1 MSVERERRP
10 NRPADESLSR
20 ICERS
25 LDWAEK
31 QNYAGWDPYDGLNS
45 PLLSAVCRN
54 WFTRLVGMHVVHKA
68 PTNLRPALRVPKERN
83 TKGIALFALAH
94 LNRYRRTDDRSHL
107 ERADTLLDW
116 LARNQSPGYDGAWG
130 YNFDWQNG
138 RQFFLPAHQPSI
150 VVSVFCGRA
159 FLDHYRCTEDE
170 RSRSIVEDTVSFI
183 RSCINTDYV
192 DGRRVYTYTPRD
204 SFVVINANALAAK
217 FFARVADITGDRE
230 LLQHARELVDFV
242 VDAQVDSGAW
252 YYAMPATDSHL
263 SHDNFHTGFV
273 LESLAGY
280 LAVDSRSSVERAYER
295 GFAFFE
301 TELFESDGAP
311 RFEHDSPY
319 PRDAHAAGQAIR
331 TFALDGT
338 DDRVAMAKRVADW
351 AVEHLFD
358 ESGYFYRRR
367 GRLLS
372 DETPYIRW
380 SQAWMCYGL
389 STYLR
394 AG

>member
-10 NRPADESLSR
+10 YRTADPSLSR

-25 LDWAEK
+25 LDWAAR

-68 PTNLRPALRVPKERN
+68 PINLRSVLRVPKERN
-83 TKGIALFALAH
+83 PKGIALFALTY
-94 LNRYRRTDDRSHL
+94 LNQYRRTGDRSHL
-107 ERADTLLDW
+107 ERADRLLDW
-116 LARNQSPGYDGAWG
+116 LVRNQSPGYDGAWG

-138 RQFFLPAHQPSI
+138 RQFFLPAYQPSI

-159 FLDHYRCTEDE
+159 FLDHYRCTDDE
-170 RSRSIVEDTVSFI
+170 CSRSIVEDTVDFV
-183 RSCINTDYV
+183 RSCINTERV

-217 FFARVADITGDRE
+217 FFARVADITGDEE
-230 LLQHARELVDFV
+230 LLERARELVEFV
-242 VDAQVDSGAW
+242 VDAQADSGAW

-280 LAVDSRSSVERAYER
+280 LDVDARPSVQRAYER
-295 GFAFFE
+295 GFSFFE
-301 TELFESDGAP
+301 TELFEPDGAP

-338 DDRVAMAKRVADW
+338 DGRVAMAKRVADW